1 MSVFN
6 NVVLAPDDPILGLV
20 EKFKQD
26 PRDNKVNLTIGI
38 YADEN
43 GKVPVLKVV
52 KQAQEALFAEAKPHV
67 YLPMHGLQTYNLSV
81 QRLLFA
87 EHHPVIAENRLA
99 TVQTLG
105 GTGALKVGADFLSKL
120 FADNLP
126 KVYVSD
132 PTWDNHRA
140 IFKGAGF
147 EVESYPYF
155 DETTGGVRFDA
166 MVEFF
171 KTLPA
176 KSIVILHACCHNPTG
191 ADLTAAQWTQLAEV
205 IKEKSLMP
213 FLDMAYQGFAK
224 GVQED
229 AQAIHIMTDAGLPVL
244 IASSFSKSFSLYGER
259 IGALSVV
266 TTSNEEQVRVT
277 SQLKKMVRA
286 NYSSPPEF
294 GAALVG
300 HVLNNDDLR
309 QKWFDELTEM
319 RQRIHAMREKF
330 VALLNEGQTKKDFSF
345 IKEQQGMFSYSGL
358 TKEQA
363 QKLRDESGV
372 YILDTGRICIAAL
385 NEYNIAQ
392 AAQAIIKVL

>member
-1 MSVFN
+1 MDVFN

-26 PRDNKVNLTIGI
+26 PREDKINLTIGI

-43 GKVPVLKVV
+43 GKVPVLNVV
-52 KQAQEALFAEAKPHV
+52 KKAQQSLFSEEKPHV
-67 YLPMHGLQTYNLSV
+67 YLPMHGLQTYNISV

-87 EHHPVIAENRLA
+87 EHHSVIAEDRLA

-105 GTGALKVGADFLSKL
+105 GTGALKVGADFLNDLFSKK
-120 FADNLP
+120 LP
-126 KVYVSD
+126 KVYISD

-140 IFKGAGF
+140 IFQGAGF

-155 DETTGGVRFDA
+155 DSETGGVRFEA

-171 KTLPA
+171 KTLPEN
-176 KSIVILHACCHNPTG
+176 SIVVLHACCHNPTG
-191 ADLTAAQWTQLAEV
+191 ADLNDDQWHKLADI
-205 IKEKSLMP
+205 IKAKSLIP

-229 AQAIHIMTDAGLPVL
+229 AKAIHIMTDAGLPVL
-244 IASSFSKSFSLYGER
+244 IANSFSKSFSLYGER
-259 IGALSVV
+259 VGALSVV
-266 TTSNEEQVRVT
+266 TVSSEEQVRVT

-286 NYSSPPEF
+286 NYSSPPIF
-294 GAALVG
+294 GAAIVG
-300 HVLNNDDLR
+300 HVLSNDALR
-309 QKWFDELTEM
+309 QEWFDELTEM

-330 VALLNEGQTKKDFSF
+330 TALLNEGQTKKDFSF
-345 IKEQQGMFSYSGL
+345 IRHQQGMFSYSGL
-358 TKEQA
+358 SKEQA
-363 QKLRDESGV
+363 QKLRNEHGI

-385 NEYNIAQ
+385 NEYNIVQ
-392 AAQAIIKVL
+392 SAQAIIKVL